1 MSSNTQ
7 AQGRTLYTER
17 DFTFTPLSTDDSVR
31 AGLRWEMELQRQ
43 LYTGDVT
50 KDGAAKQLALDA
62 PYLKPFTFSPTSV
75 TGLALT
81 TTVAANATLVT
92 VNTTGMTAS
101 VTAGTLPTG
110 TTLSVSGSTVK
121 LTGTAT
127 NAGAFSFTVSVAKD
141 GFVTKTFTVAGTVT
155 VGV

>member
-17 DFTFTPLSTDDSVR
+17 DFAFTPLSTDDNIR
-31 AGLRWEMELQRQ
+31 ANLRWEMELQRQ

-75 TGLALT
+75 TGVALT

-92 VNTTGMTAS
+92 VNTTGMTAAVS
-101 VTAGTLPTG
+101 AGALPAG
-110 TTLSVSGSTVK
+110 TTLSVVGSTVK

-127 NAGAFSFTVSVAKD
+127 ATGAFSFTVN
-141 GFVTKTFTVAGTVT
+141 VTKAGYIAKTFTVAGTVS
-155 VGV
+155 